1 LIMEMISRR
10 KFIELSSAAGT
21 FLAIGFVVQA
31 SGKEKLVAKSLSDPS
46 VIDLNQF
53 ISIGTDNTI
62 TLFNHRPEMGQG
74 TYLSIPMILA
84 EELGVNIDKIEV
96 RPSIA
101 NSKLYGSQMV
111 VGSRSI
117 QSEFEKLR
125 KMGAAAREM
134 LRQAAANRWKIELNQ
149 CVATKGTIV
158 NASGAVLKYGE
169 LVQEAAKLSPPEN
182 PPLKPRS
189 EFSIIGT
196 SPARKDIPL
205 KTNGAAK
212 FGIDITVPGML
223 YASVEHSPVF
233 LGKVKSFNEDEI
245 LKMPGVRKVVKTSRQ
260 VYGLTLEGVAVIA
273 DNYWYSLQGKKAL
286 KIEWDTQG
294 LEAIS
299 DETILKDSY
308 DAAKMEG
315 DELVAKGDVNTQ
327 FANAKNIITAAYETP
342 YQAHVPMEPLNAIVS
357 VTDTDA
363 TFWGSTQNPNGIRTF
378 LSKTYQLPEDKVF
391 INYTFMGGG
400 FGRRSLTDLAEEAAD
415 LSKKSGAPV
424 KVIWTRE
431 DDLTQG
437 PFRACSLNLFR
448 AVMDENG
455 KVSALEH
462 KVVAQEIQNQTGPN
476 MTAGRQIMGGITTEY
491 VIPDFSVKGVLRKRH
506 IPIGYWRSVYHSTNV
521 FAHECFIDELARAA
535 KKDPVQF
542 RLDMLDDARYR
553 KVLEVVVEKSN
564 WNGPRKKGTAKG
576 VAIAERSGAHFAQVV
591 EVKKV
596 GKQIVPVKIMTVI
609 DVGICINPDTVKA
622 QTEGS
627 IVMGLGAVYAGLTV
641 RNGAI
646 AEQNFNTYP
655 LLKMNQCPQIET
667 FIIDRDA
674 PPDGAGESGLPTVA
688 PALANAIY
696 ELTGKRIRKLPIDLG
711 SIV

>member
-1 LIMEMISRR
+1 METISRR
-10 KFIELSSAAGT
+10 KFIQLSSAAGT
-21 FLAIGFVVQA
+21 FLAIGFVEQV
-31 SGKEKLVAKSLSDPS
+31 SGTEKLVAKSFSDPS
-46 VIDLNQF
+46 AIGLNQF

-62 TLFNHRPEMGQG
+62 ILFNHRPEMGQG

-84 EELGVNIDKIEV
+84 EELEVDFDKIEV
-96 RPSIA
+96 RASIA

-134 LRQAAANRWKIELNQ
+134 LRTAAASTWKVNLDQ
-149 CVATKGTIV
+149 CVAKKGTIV
-158 NASGAVLKYGE
+158 NASGAVLKYGD
-169 LVQEAAKLSPPEN
+169 LVQEAAKLIPSEN
-182 PPLKPRS
+182 PPLKSPS
-189 EFSIIGT
+189 AFSIIGT
-196 SPARKDIPL
+196 SATRKDIPL

-233 LGKVKSFNEDEI
+233 LGKVKSYNEEEV
-245 LKMPGVRKVVKTSRQ
+245 LKMPGVRNVVKTSRQ
-260 VYGLTLEGVAVIA
+260 VYGLTLEGVAVVA
-273 DNYWYSLQGKKAL
+273 DNYWHSLQGKKAL
-286 KIEWDTQG
+286 KIEWDTNG
-294 LEAIS
+294 LETIS
-299 DETILKDSY
+299 NETILKDSY
-308 DAAKMEG
+308 DAARMEG
-315 DELVAKGDVNTQ
+315 DELVAKGDANTQ

-437 PFRACSLNLFR
+437 PFRACSLNVCR
-448 AVMDENG
+448 ALLDEQG
-455 KVSALEH
+455 KVTAFEH

-476 MTAGRQIMGGITTEY
+476 MTAGRQIIGGIITEY
-491 VIPDFSVKGVLRKRH
+491 MIPNFSVKGVLRKRH

-535 KKDPVQF
+535 KKDPAQF

-553 KVLEVVVEKSN
+553 KVIEVAVEKSN
-564 WNGPRKKGTAKG
+564 WNVPRKKGTGKG
-576 VAIAERSGAHFAQVV
+576 FAIAERSGAHFAQVV
-591 EVKKV
+591 EVKKI
-596 GKQIVPVKIMTVI
+596 GKQIVPVKITTAI

-641 RNGAI
+641 ANGAI

-667 FIIDRDA
+667 FIIASDA

-688 PALANAIY
+688 PALVNAIY
-696 ELTGKRIRKLPIDLG
+696 ELTGKRIRKLPIDLA
-711 SIV
+711 SIA